1 MMSPWRQLPE
11 GLSCRCGHPTGA
23 GFQGAAGL
31 GFLSSSSDCPEG
43 NGTRPRPPG
52 MDAEAAV
59 RAAAAMPSQ
68 SAVPCGPAVNLEVP
82 HVLPQGPGPG
92 TGGLTSDN
100 GGAADGGAPQGAVS
114 PGPGGGAL

>member
-11 GLSCRCGHPTGA
+11 GLSCRCGYPTGA

-92 TGGLTSDN
+92 IGGLTSDN